1 MRARVTLEVPF
12 FLRRDVGIITSRRR
26 NCYVGTQEKRASEG
40 GKVKR
45 SKGQKVKSHICEKW
59 KSESEKV
66 ILVNDKIEKV
76 NEVNGEFGECTEKI

>member
-1 MRARVTLEVPF
+1 MRARVTLEVSF

-26 NCYVGTQEKRASEG
+26 NCYVGTQEKGHRKGE
-40 GKVKR
+40 R
-45 SKGQKVKSHICEKW
+45 SKGQKVKSHIWEKW

-76 NEVNGEFGECTEKI
+76 NEENGEFGECTEKI